1 MLGFLKVLVITN
13 RLDRVILLNKSRGI
27 RVDIIETILS
37 LIIFD
42 LVDID
47 SRVANLNNFMKV
59 GQRLMLIHLRHA

>member
-1 MLGFLKVLVITN
+1 MLGFLKVLVITY

-42 LVDID
+42 LVNVD
-47 SRVANLNNFMKV
+47 SRVANLYNFMEV
-59 GQRLMLIHLRHA
+59 G